1 MLTNETL
8 LKYYK
13 NFEIFVH
20 PLKKPRG
27 LDPEQDL
34 MGFVSLPINDIKGF
48 FVTFFFFFL
57 KFISLLICFRF
68 NLLLFDHFKRT
79 VVVEFSL
86 STHKQT
92 H

>member
-8 LKYYK
+8 LKYYE

-34 MGFVSLPINDIKGF
+34 MGFVSLPINDIKGY
-48 FVTFFFFFL
+48 FVTFFFFF
-57 KFISLLICFRF
+57 
-68 NLLLFDHFKRT
+68 
-79 VVVEFSL
+79 
-86 STHKQT
+86 
-92 H
+92 